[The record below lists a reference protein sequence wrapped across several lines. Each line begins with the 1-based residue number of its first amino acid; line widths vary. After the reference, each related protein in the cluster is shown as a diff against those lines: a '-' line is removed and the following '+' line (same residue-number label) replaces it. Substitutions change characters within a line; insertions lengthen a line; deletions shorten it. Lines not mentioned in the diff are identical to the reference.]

1 MEKKITEPSDKLKT
15 SEETPAE
22 KDTSKKEKKVFKAGL
37 VDTTDLLDAEAK
49 LAAQKNLS
57 ETKDQRKENIIKK
70 SLRRIWE
77 GNILKGYLEQREIFK
92 KRKDIL
98 ESGNLYQN
106 ETSDKNF
113 SDEALGFVVERFVNE
128 HSNEMLTEEEKD
140 SLKKASP
147 SMENDLKELIKKYA
161 TDTTFSKAAFEEE
174 KNRILSTV
182 KTENKL
188 KPKMY
193 ADNLL
198 QIAEEIKKSIAE
210 GESLEDLD
218 FDLELTLAEA
228 KESLKTK
235 EQLSYFDKALE
246 KLSKNPVAS
255 SLVNETTISIAA
267 SVWAL
272 SGKLATAKAKMVAVA
287 TMGAGLV
294 ISGSLAAA
302 KENFRLKKERS
313 QHIRE
318 KARGMEFTES
328 DMKRREEMEKNR
340 YNTIDAKTITTT
352 LKEGLEKIKNGS
364 LAEKDLDAVL
374 SELAAVET
382 RIELG
387 NTKKIDLIGYS
398 NYSTVEKERFELEKT
413 RAELKDALKK
423 AGFEGYENKL
433 SSLST
438 TIKENLEKET
448 TEKNAIF
455 QKLTKK
461 RMAVAFT
468 KTVLIGGASGFL
480 LGEVKAL
487 FSDKVDGLIETGLKK
502 LGTLGGERTTNASVL
517 ESIRRQLMNDAPNIP
532 FGNGHVVTLEDNVSL
547 NIPEGTDII
556 KNTDGTFNIMHGSK
570 IIASNVPIEYDQN
583 GIFSENTQNILTQ
596 NGISTETVT
605 TNVLQEEQVSAQE
618 YIDKNIANM
627 KRISRTWLGND
638 TEMYEDPNNPG
649 HKLGADLNEIRGQ
662 WGGIDGT
669 GLNENGD
676 YVFNCKT
683 LTDDGS
689 FLKNLSVEAQKELQA
704 GNLKVLLSITKGT
717 QNFVFEF
724 PIDTDGNAI
733 IDKTSEAGKILFEV
747 DEKGHA
753 IFKGAFAELAKST
766 GVGEDGVEHMQ
777 IIGTLEGM
785 DKIDSIGETIEQ
797 PTSTTRM
804 LIPDTEMDVPPLV
817 TAFARRPLEQGTY
830 KDPVELKNKEQE
842 EIQKKKAEA
851 EKIEKE
857 AKEKQ
862 EAIEKEKEEQISEEK
877 EKEEAIAEED
887 KETVVENPTLKKL
900 LLEAKTKKE
909 INLSEN
915 AENIR
920 ARNDLEM
927 INKSSNSKFSNFK
940 EKDFTSEYAKNIFK
954 EIQKDPEISKDGL
967 KNMGDLLE
975 NKLTNTENKKEYSYK
990 DILSE
995 IPLVK
1000 KEREKAFANKETSI
1014 ALFLENKINSL
1025 EKQKGVYEELMSEY
1039 REELK
1044 EAEKARKEDKVL
1056 EIEEKIRIL
1065 EKESFGV

>member
-1 MEKKITEPSDKLKT
+1 MEKKINEPSDKLKT
-15 SEETPAE
+15 PEETPAE

-37 VDTTDLLDAEAK
+37 VDTTDLLDTEAK

-57 ETKDQRKENIIKK
+57 ETKEQREENRVTKFF
-70 SLRRIWE
+70 RRVWK
-77 GNILKGYLEQREIFK
+77 GNIMKEYYEQREIFK

-106 ETSDKNF
+106 ETADKKF

-128 HSNEMLTEEEKD
+128 HSNEMLTTEEKE

-147 SMENDLKELIKKYA
+147 SMENDLKDLIKKYA
-161 TDTTFSKAAFEEE
+161 TDTTFSKNAFEEE

-210 GESLEDLD
+210 GESLEGLD
-218 FDLELTLAEA
+218 FDLDLTLAEA

-246 KLSKNPVAS
+246 KLSKNPIAS

-272 SGKLATAKAKMVAVA
+272 SGKLATAKAKMAAVA

-294 ISGSLAAA
+294 VSGSLAAA

-318 KARGMEFTES
+318 KARGMEFNES

-340 YNTIDAKTITTT
+340 YDTIDAKTITTT

-364 LAEKDLDAVL
+364 LAEQDLDAVL

-387 NTKKIDLIGYS
+387 DTQKIDLIGYS
-398 NYSTVEKERFELEKT
+398 NYSTVEKERFELDKT
-413 RAELKDALKK
+413 RAELKMALKK

-433 SSLST
+433 SSLSS
-438 TIKENLEKET
+438 TIKENLDKET
-448 TEKNAIF
+448 RQKDATF
-455 QKLTKK
+455 QKLKTK
-461 RMAVAFT
+461 RMALVFA
-468 KTVLIGGASGFL
+468 KTFLIGGASGVL

-502 LGTLGGERTTNASVL
+502 LGGFGGERTTNASVL
-517 ESIRRQLMNDAPNIP
+517 ESMRRQIMNDAPNIP
-532 FGNGHVVTLEDNVSL
+532 FGNGHIVALEDHMSL
-547 NIPEGTDII
+547 NLPEGTDLI

-605 TNVLQEEQVSAQE
+605 TNLLQEEQVSAQE
-618 YIDKNIANM
+618 YINKNIENM
-627 KRISRTWLGND
+627 KKISRTWLGND

-689 FLKNLSVEAQKELQA
+689 FLKNLSIEAQKELQA

-766 GVGEDGVEHMQ
+766 GIGEDGVEHMQ

-797 PTSTTRM
+797 STSTTRM
-804 LIPDTEMDVPPLV
+804 LIPDTEMDIPPLV
-817 TAFARRPLEQGTY
+817 TAFARRPLEQGEY
-830 KDPVELKNKEQE
+830 KDPVELKKEEERKQKEAQEKIDKEKKKKEEAVKKEQE
-842 EIQKKKAEA
+842 A
-851 EKIEKE
+851 
-857 AKEKQ
+857 EKQ
-862 EAIEKEKEEQISEEK
+862 EENTTEEK
-877 EKEEAIAEED
+877 TEN
-887 KETVVENPTLKKL
+887 ETLRKL
-900 LLEAKTKKE
+900 FLESKTKKE
-909 INLSEN
+909 VGLNEN
-915 AENIR
+915 IELIR
-920 ARNDLEM
+920 ARNDLEN
-927 INKSSNSKFSNFK
+927 INKNINSKFSNFK
-940 EKDFTSEYAKNIFK
+940 EEDFASEYARNIFK
-954 EIQKDPEISKDGL
+954 EIQKDPELNKDGL

-975 NKLTNTENKKEYSYK
+975 NKLSNTEVKKIYSYK
-990 DILSE
+990 DITKE
-995 IPLVK
+995 IPLLK
-1000 KEREKAFANKETSI
+1000 QEKDKAFNNKENSI
-1014 ALFLENKINSL
+1014 FSFIENKLNSL
-1025 EKQKGVYEELMSEY
+1025 EKNKIIYEKLMSEY

-1044 EAEKARKEDKVL
+1044 EAENSRKEEKVL

-1065 EKESFGV
+1065 EKEDFEI